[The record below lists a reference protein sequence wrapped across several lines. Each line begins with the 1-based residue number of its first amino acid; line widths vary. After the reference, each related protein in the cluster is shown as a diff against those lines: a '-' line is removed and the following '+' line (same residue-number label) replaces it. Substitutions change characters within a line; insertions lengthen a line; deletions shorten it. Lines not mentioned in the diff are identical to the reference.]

1 MHELTTNLEPGNPDG
16 HTVLRYL
23 VEAKQMP
30 LDVAIE
36 RVYKAVGK
44 YAADYRSDQNKLL
57 TGMVVSGVL
66 GLPVF
71 FPFGVPSLLI
81 AGAIGASAVSWQELG
96 AMRDRLKPEYVCL
109 KKSVL
114 LEQFIKWL
122 AEEVKKRRG
131 QAFDSP
137 TTPFQADVITI
148 ANILSAY
155 EHTVFS
161 VAQGEHLENSAS
173 DPILALFVAKL
184 RQSTNHLPS
193 WIMDAFRHLEQA
205 EAQRSAHLDAAYGYM
220 FGNLSQSQVGQDTRL
235 GAVEVPVQT
244 VEGEQRLGKSIQ
256 ISHPQLPPAT
266 APLRERELPGF
277 DRDRIINES
286 KGLMIIGDMG
296 AAKTCV
302 AQYIANGFEGHGIII
317 FDPHGKTDWGN
328 AYVITKMG
336 AIYEQM
342 RILLELLEN
351 GDESPLLVIA
361 DEWLEIRGDRRNKA
375 GDYKGLAD
383 DFIRLFSTKPRKF
396 NKLAAFVL
404 HSPNVE
410 AAGVDSFL
418 RENYLKIHLGRLA
431 KKALS
436 SLLDCAYP
444 CVLEDEQQEHPTH
457 GHHTAFLPKGKAPRN
472 LQPLQSAAIN
482 IPLAYMKGSEVEVCD
497 RGWSNGQLNVRVDD
511 LRYRL
516 EFLLNA
522 DGIDSSIDTE
532 ADKRSGSG
540 GDTSDTKGDTTDTRI
555 DTSDTVLPET
565 PANTG
570 DTSDTKGDTDDTKI
584 EVDKADS
591 SIGDTDDTGIDT
603 KQYTPANLSKEQV
616 MVLINHLKKKGMS
629 QTQVIEDVWCCEK
642 NKAGWKQAYT
652 EYKELI
658 GE

>member
-44 YAADYRSDQNKLL
+44 YAASYRSDQNKLL
-57 TGMVVSGVL
+57 TGMVVTGIL

-81 AGAIGASAVSWQELG
+81 AGAVGASAVSWQELG
-96 AMRDRLKPEYVCL
+96 AMRDRLKPEYLCL
-109 KKSVL
+109 KNSVL

-131 QAFDSP
+131 QALDLP
-137 TTPFQADVITI
+137 TTPFQADAITT
-148 ANILSAY
+148 ANILAAY

-161 VAQGEHLENSAS
+161 VAQGEHLENNAS

-184 RQSTNHLPS
+184 RQSTNQLPS
-193 WIMDAFRHLEQA
+193 WAIEAFCHLEQS
-205 EAQRSAHLDAAYGYM
+205 EAQRRVHLDAAYGYM
-220 FGNLSQSQVGQDTRL
+220 FGNLSTNVGQNTRL
-235 GAVEVPVQT
+235 DAVDVPAQT
-244 VEGEQRLGKSIQ
+244 MEGEQRLGKPTETNY
-256 ISHPQLPPAT
+256 HQLPPYPD
-266 APLRERELPGF
+266 PLKAGILPGF

-302 AQYIANGFEGHGIII
+302 AQYIANGFNGYGIII
-317 FDPHGKTDWGN
+317 FDPHGMTDWGN
-328 AYVITKMG
+328 AYVLTKMG

-351 GDESPLLVIA
+351 GDTTPLLIIC
-361 DEWLEIRGDRRNKA
+361 DEWLEIRGDRRNKKGSQYA
-375 GDYKGLAD
+375 GLAD

-418 RENYLKIHLGRLA
+418 RENYLKIYLGRLA
-431 KKALS
+431 KKEFPQI
-436 SLLDCAYP
+436 LDCAYP

-457 GHHTAFLPKGKAPRN
+457 GHHTEFKPKGKVPRN
-472 LQPLQSAAIN
+472 LEPLNSAPIT
-482 IPLAYMKGSEVEVCD
+482 IPLAYIKGGEVQVCD
-497 RGWSNGQLNVRVDD
+497 RGWSDGQLLLEVENIRQ
-511 LRYRL
+511 RL
-516 EFLLNA
+516 ELLL
-522 DGIDSSIDTE
+522 DSSAPEPDSSAVQDSEPLNPDSEPLNQPIDE
-532 ADKRSGSG
+532 ACTDSDNGSRERLDDGSG
-540 GDTSDTKGDTTDTRI
+540 RF
-555 DTSDTVLPET
+555 T
-565 PANTG
+565 PL
-570 DTSDTKGDTDDTKI
+570 
-584 EVDKADS
+584 
-591 SIGDTDDTGIDT
+591 
-603 KQYTPANLSKEQV
+603 NLTKEQV
-616 MVLINHLKKKGMS
+616 LALIENLNHELNQTQLIERLWQVKKGGS
-629 QTQVIEDVWCCEK
+629 
-642 NKAGWKQAYT
+642 AAWKQAYAQF
-652 EYKELI
+652 KQLM
-658 GE
+658 GGSDN